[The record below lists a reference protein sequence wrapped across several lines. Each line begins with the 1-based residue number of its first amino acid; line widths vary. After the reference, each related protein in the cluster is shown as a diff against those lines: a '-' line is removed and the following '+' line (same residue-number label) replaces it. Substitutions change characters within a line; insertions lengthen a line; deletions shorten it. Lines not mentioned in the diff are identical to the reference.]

1 MSEVVVTTQK
11 MYELLLS
18 IDKRLTEAMTV
29 QAQHTKLLSD
39 HESRLRSVES
49 QEKLDSSLAE
59 LTKDVADLTAQ
70 MRAMQ
75 MRVWSIPSIATVI
88 ALIAVGLTFFRGI

>member
-49 QEKLDSSLAE
+49 QEKLDSNLLLDGQWGNAPKPHE
-59 LTKDVADLTAQ
+59 PH
-70 MRAMQ
+70 R
-75 MRVWSIPSIATVI
+75 
-88 ALIAVGLTFFRGI
+88 